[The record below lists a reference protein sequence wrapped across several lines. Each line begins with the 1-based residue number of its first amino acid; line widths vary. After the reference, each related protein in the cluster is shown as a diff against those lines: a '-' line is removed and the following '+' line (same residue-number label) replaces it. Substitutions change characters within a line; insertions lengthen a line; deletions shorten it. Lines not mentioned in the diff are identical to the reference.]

1 MRRFSNFA
9 AVGAILLVSGAAAA
23 ADKPE
28 QPKTKKVCT
37 TIEPAVGRLP
47 AKRVCVVKVV
57 SPAQPQA
64 DAAAEPAAAGDPGA
78 RAN

>member
-1 MRRFSNFA
+1 MRCFSNFA
-9 AVGAILLVSGAAAA
+9 AVGAILLVAGGAAAA
-23 ADKPE
+23 NKPE
-28 QPKTKKVCT
+28 QPKTKKVCQ

-64 DAAAEPAAAGDPGA
+64 EAGAEPAAAVDQGA
-78 RAN
+78 RAQ